1 VGQPP
6 GGLGR
11 GQGAVAD
18 GLVGGAGPGL
28 GEVAGQL
35 GRRDPAGVA
44 LGLQG
49 PAHGQVQAGP
59 GRAVELLQDR
69 LAEQVV
75 GEAVGPQG
83 ADRCGQDV
91 GPDGLLQQ
99 IAHGFGGR
107 AGDSGEEGGGAF
119 RPGHGGR
126 GDQLG
131 TGRAEPG
138 QAPPDGLADAKGDPG
153 RHALS
158 RPAGAAGLGRQQPGD
173 LLDEER
179 VAAGPP
185 AQVGDQGRF
194 RPAAEHAGDQPGHL
208 GLGQR
213 RQGDDGGPGRQ
224 VGQQGRGRVVGRGV
238 EVAVGGEHQRPGG
251 RQPAGQEVEQLQRRR
266 VGPLEVLQDHH
277 QRPVLGGGQ

>member
-1 VGQPP
+1 VHS
-6 GGLGR
+6 
-11 GQGAVAD
+11 
-18 GLVGGAGPGL
+18 
-28 GEVAGQL
+28 
-35 GRRDPAGVA
+35 
-44 LGLQG
+44 G
-49 PAHGQVQAGP
+49 PATAAAVTSSAQAGLS
-59 GRAVELLQDR
+59 RAR
-69 LAEQVV
+69 RRRMASRT
-75 GEAVGPQG
+75 P
-83 ADRCGQDV
+83 
-91 GPDGLLQQ
+91 
-99 IAHGFGGR
+99 
-107 AGDSGEEGGGAF
+107 
-119 RPGHGGR
+119 R
-126 GDQLG
+126 G
-131 TGRAEPG
+131 
-138 QAPPDGLADAKGDPG
+138 
-153 RHALS
+153 S
-158 RPAGAAGLGRQQPGD
+158 RPAAEHAGDQPDHLGLGQRRRMASRTPRGIPAGTPRPGPPGPPAWGRQQPGD

-277 QRPVLGGGQ
+277 QRPVLGGGQQHRGDLVQQPEPGRGRLVGGGRRGGPPGSSGRSRASEGASAASRWRRRSRASRDRSTWTQGQ